1 MSSMLKKTGG
11 LSFKPKAGRRP
22 GAGAGSKP
30 PASTTPSAPT
40 TRAPT
45 TEPPSQAS
53 TPAASTPS
61 TSAVVDSIET
71 AIHPANEVPIPA
83 EPLPTPAT
91 LQTPSTSEPH
101 AEIPA
106 VQITPSSEPAASS
119 PPPPVSLPVVQI
131 PTPQPSNEVVRD
143 SAPRP
148 EPHRPATDLPSHDA
162 QPTPSSET
170 ENSPP
175 STTNTSSQPL
185 TATPAAALEPSAPE
199 KEVTLEPSTA
209 PSSPPPLSTATA
221 ASLRSGTTAPQPP
234 TPKKQAPRRRKSTA
248 TDGGASPEGAAPKK
262 KRQRTKSSTRATA
275 EASEGAST
283 EASKPTRRRKREP
296 TPENAEELT
305 VDHSTMTVGELTKDL
320 GIGKRFRHAEE
331 IEQRARDARAKYRL
345 KKLEREKRRLGLL
358 PPEDDLASQPDTP
371 NENGESRGAA
381 MAQLGASMEAGAGQ
395 GVGYDVVDGQI
406 VVHAASLIVN
416 RHNQDMSNLE
426 EVEENDFTNLV
437 NSASFAKRVQAP
449 GNWTD
454 EETEKF
460 YRLLGMFGTDFETIS
475 RLFPGKNRRAIKLK
489 FNKEVSRIPPAVTPP
504 FNCFSSSLIPVF
516 FWSIQERLRPNR
528 VNAAMMVRGQKKVN
542 IDIEEYKA
550 TQRQWQAK
558 DKILAEHARLA
569 QEHEREVARLREERR
584 AAGLID
590 DDDQG
595 AKTTTD
601 ANAGANGQFEVIEED
616 ADALGQQGAQN
627 AEIDMDT
634 QPEGIRT

>member
-22 GAGAGSKP
+22 GAGAASSKP
-30 PASTTPSAPT
+30 PASTTSTSTSSAPT

-71 AIHPANEVPIPA
+71 TVQLGNDEPVATELPPTPAA
-83 EPLPTPAT
+83 LPTPSSA
-91 LQTPSTSEPH
+91 SEPH
-101 AEIPA
+101 TEIPA
-106 VQITPSSEPAASS
+106 VQPYPTSNLPAS
-119 PPPPVSLPVVQI
+119 PPPPPPPTSPPVAQI
-131 PTPQPSNEVVRD
+131 PTPQPSNEVVCE
-143 SAPRP
+143 SASRP
-148 EPHRPATDLPSHDA
+148 ETPRPATDRPRHDDA
-162 QPTPSSET
+162 QSTSSSEA
-170 ENSPP
+170 ENSPA
-175 STTNTSSQPL
+175 STTDTSSRPSA
-185 TATPAAALEPSAPE
+185 ATPAGAPESSAPGRE
-199 KEVTLEPSTA
+199 ATPGPPTA
-209 PSSPPPLSTATA
+209 PSSLPCVSTAA
-221 ASLRSGTTAPQPP
+221 ATSLPSESTEPRPP
-234 TPKKQAPRRRKSTA
+234 APKKQATRRRKSTA
-248 TDGGASPEGAAPKK
+248 TDGGAGSEASAPKK
-262 KRQRTKSSTRATA
+262 KRQRTKSSTRTTA
-275 EASEGAST
+275 EAGEGAGT
-283 EASKPTRRRKREP
+283 EDSSKPVRRRKRAP

-331 IEQRARDARAKYRL
+331 IEQRAREARAKYRL
-345 KKLEREKRRLGLL
+345 KKLEREKRKLGLL
-358 PPEDDLASQPDTP
+358 PPEDDVQPDAS

-381 MAQLGASMEAGAGQ
+381 MAQLGASMDAGAGQ

-426 EVEENDFTNLV
+426 EIEENDFTNLV
-437 NSASFAKRVQAP
+437 NSSSFAKRVQAP

-489 FNKEVSRIPPAVTPP
+489 FNKE
-504 FNCFSSSLIPVF
+504 
-516 FWSIQERLRPNR
+516 ERLRPNR

-542 IDIEEYKA
+542 IDLEEYKA
-550 TQRQWQAK
+550 SQRQWQAK
-558 DKILAEHARLA
+558 DKILAEHAQLA

-590 DDDQG
+590 DEDQG
-595 AKTTTD
+595 AAAAGKQTTTTAAD
-601 ANAGANGQFEVIEED
+601 GANAGANGEFEVIEED
-616 ADALGQQGAQN
+616 ADALGQQQQQQGADVH
-627 AEIDMDT
+627 IDA
-634 QPEGIRT
+634 QPAEGIQT

>member
-22 GAGAGSKP
+22 GANTSTGASKP
-30 PASTTPSAPT
+30 PASTTSSAPT

-53 TPAASTPS
+53 TPQASTPS
-61 TSAVVDSIET
+61 TSAAVDSIET
-71 AIHPANEVPIPA
+71 TVHPANEAPISA

-91 LQTPSTSEPH
+91 LHTPSTSRPH
-101 AEIPA
+101 AEIPV
-106 VQITPSSEPAASS
+106 VQTTSTSEPAATPQQ
-119 PPPPVSLPVVQI
+119 PPEPLSVTQI

-143 SAPRP
+143 STPRP
-148 EPHRPATDLPSHDA
+148 EPHRPATDLSGDVA

-170 ENSPP
+170 ENSPS
-175 STTNTSSQPL
+175 STTDTSSQPSA
-185 TATPAAALEPSAPE
+185 ATPAAASESSAPE
-199 KEVTLEPSTA
+199 QEVTPQGSPTA
-209 PSSPPPLSTATA
+209 PSPPIVVT
-221 ASLRSGTTAPQPP
+221 TTAPPP
-234 TPKKQAPRRRKSTA
+234 QVPKKQTPRRRKSTV
-248 TDGGASPEGAAPKK
+248 TDGGAGAEGTAPKK
-262 KRQRTKSSTRATA
+262 KRQRTKSNTPATA
-275 EASEGAST
+275 ESGEGTITDAP
-283 EASKPTRRRKREP
+283 KPTRRRKREP

-320 GIGKRFRHAEE
+320 GIGKRFRHADE
-331 IEQRARDARAKYRL
+331 IEQRAREARAKYRL
-345 KKLEREKRRLGLL
+345 KKLEREKRKLGLL
-358 PPEDDLASQPDTP
+358 PPEDDDLALQSNTP

-381 MAQLGASMEAGAGQ
+381 MAQLGASMESGVGQ

-406 VVHAASLIVN
+406 VVHAASLVVN
-416 RHNQDMSNLE
+416 RHNQDMSTLE

-437 NSASFAKRVQAP
+437 NSSSFAKRVQAP

-489 FNKEVSRIPPAVTPP
+489 FNKE
-504 FNCFSSSLIPVF
+504 
-516 FWSIQERLRPNR
+516 ERLRPNR

-558 DKILAEHARLA
+558 DKILAEHAQLV

-595 AKTTTD
+595 AAKKTNTD
-601 ANAGANGQFEVIEED
+601 ANAATNGEFEVIEED
-616 ADALGQQGAQN
+616 ADALGQQGAQDVDV
-627 AEIDMDT
+627 DMDA
-634 QPEGIRT
+634 QPDGIQT

>member
-22 GAGAGSKP
+22 GAGAASKP
-30 PASTTPSAPT
+30 PTSTTSSAPT

-61 TSAVVDSIET
+61 TSAVADSIET
-71 AIHPANEVPIPA
+71 TVKLVNDEPVPT
-83 EPLPTPAT
+83 EPLPTPAS
-91 LQTPSTSEPH
+91 LQTPSASEPH
-101 AEIPA
+101 IEIPA
-106 VQITPSSEPAASS
+106 VQPPSISNLPAS
-119 PPPPVSLPVVQI
+119 PPPPPTSPPVVQI
-131 PTPQPSNEVVRD
+131 PTPRPSDEVVGE
-143 SAPRP
+143 SSPRLESP
-148 EPHRPATDLPSHDA
+148 TPATDLSRHDA
-162 QPTPSSET
+162 QPTSSSGT

-175 STTNTSSQPL
+175 STTDTSSRPS
-185 TATPAAALEPSAPE
+185 AITPAGAPESSAPE
-199 KEVTLEPSTA
+199 KEVTPGLPAA
-209 PSSPPPLSTATA
+209 PSPLPPVSTATA
-221 ASLRSGTTAPQPP
+221 TSLSSETTAPQPP
-234 TPKKQAPRRRKSTA
+234 APKKQALRRRKSTA
-248 TDGGASPEGAAPKK
+248 TDGGAGPEASAPKQ
-262 KRQRTKSSTRATA
+262 KRQRTKSSTRTTA

-283 EASKPTRRRKREP
+283 EATKPVRRRKREP

-320 GIGKRFRHAEE
+320 GIGKRFRHADE
-331 IEQRARDARAKYRL
+331 IEQRAREARAKYRL
-345 KKLEREKRRLGLL
+345 KKLEREKQRLGLL
-358 PPEDDLASQPDTP
+358 PPEGDDLALQPDTP

-381 MAQLGASMEAGAGQ
+381 MAQLGASMESGAGQ

-426 EVEENDFTNLV
+426 EIEENDFTNLV
-437 NSASFAKRVQAP
+437 NSSSFAKRVQAP

-489 FNKEVSRIPPAVTPP
+489 FNKE
-504 FNCFSSSLIPVF
+504 
-516 FWSIQERLRPNR
+516 ERHRPNR

-550 TQRQWQAK
+550 SQRQWQAK
-558 DKILAEHARLA
+558 DKILAEHAQLA
-569 QEHEREVARLREERR
+569 QEQEREVTRLREERR

-590 DDDQG
+590 DDDDDDQG
-595 AKTTTD
+595 AAAAKQTTTD
-601 ANAGANGQFEVIEED
+601 ANAGVDGELEVVEED
-616 ADALGQQGAQN
+616 ADALVDQQGGAQD
-627 AEIDMDT
+627 ADVDMDA
-634 QPEGIRT
+634 QPEGTQT